1 MQEKTIT
8 VTQLTSYIK
17 QIFEAEEL
25 LFNIS
30 VIGEVSG
37 FKIVRGIAYFDLKD
51 DNALISCVCFD
62 GEKYKQTQ
70 NGDSVVAKGTPN
82 FYAKGGRLNFNV
94 NKIMPYG
101 KGDLFLKFLQLKETL
116 EKEGLFDNKHKKPVP
131 QSVKRIGVIT
141 SQTGAVIEDIINVA
155 TRRNPAVDIVLFPA
169 KVQGSGADIEIVKGI
184 DFFENYNVDVII
196 IARGG
201 GSMEDLNIFNSELLA
216 RRVFECKKFVVSAVG
231 HETDFTILDF
241 VADLRAPTPSAS
253 AELIVENVQDKKNI
267 FLKQFARLKSSFENF
282 GLVYKN
288 LIDRYKTKILNNI
301 EKQNGEYK
309 YWLALKTS
317 GLEKLNPN
325 TILKMGYAKV
335 SKENSVVISKNQ
347 LKIDDKIKIV
357 FSDGEVGGR
366 VEWNL
371 KKHQKSW
378 IL

>member
-366 VEWNL
+366 VE
-371 KKHQKSW
+371 
-378 IL
+378 